1 MVSLVFKNKSKT
13 LRIFL
18 KTIQINNIK
27 YDIILLFSSQSNA
40 DIYIYIYIKS
50 SNMIS
55 FKLDV
60 FFFIFLISN
69 HIILNI

>member
-1 MVSLVFKNKSKT
+1 MVSLVFKNKNKT

-40 DIYIYIYIKS
+40 DIYIKKI
-50 SNMIS
+50 
-55 FKLDV
+55 
-60 FFFIFLISN
+60 N
-69 HIILNI
+69 HQI

>member
-60 FFFIFLISN
+60 FFFYLFNFKSYYT
-69 HIILNI
+69 